1 MENII
6 VLKDIKKIYKE
17 FLLDSISLNI
27 PRGYIMG
34 IIGPNGAGK
43 STTIKII
50 MNLVRPDGGSVE
62 VFGLTHDKSEKEI
75 KNRIGYVGEEQ
86 YFYEN
91 RTVAWTG
98 NFVGQYYKQWDEN
111 RFGSLLNRFGIS
123 RTKKIRE
130 LSKGMKV
137 KLSLAIA
144 LSHNPELVILDEPT
158 AGLDPVVRREL
169 LEILKNFTEDENRSV
184 IISSHITDDIAR
196 TADYITY
203 MIDGRIVMSREK
215 DELLAGWKRLHFKKD
230 AMPQDILL
238 SLRDVQD
245 QMFGSSGLTRD
256 YNNIKDK
263 LAAAIAQED
272 VKIENV
278 DLDDILIS
286 LVKEVQKC

>member
-1 MENII
+1 MENVL

-17 FLLDSISLNI
+17 FLLDGISLTV

-50 MNLVRPDGGSVE
+50 MNLVRPDGGTVE
-62 VFGLTHDKSEKEI
+62 VFGLTHNKSEKEI

-86 YFYEN
+86 YYYEN
-91 RTVAWTG
+91 RTVSWTAK
-98 NFVGQYYKQWDEN
+98 FVSQYFKQWDEN
-111 RFGSLLNRFGIS
+111 RFGILLNRFGIS

-169 LEILKNFTEDENRSV
+169 LDILRDVTEDENRSV

-196 TADYITY
+196 IADYITY

-215 DELLAGWKRLHFKKD
+215 DDLLAGWKRIHFKKEAVAPD
-230 AMPQDILL
+230 VID
-238 SLRDVQD
+238 SLYDVQD
-245 QMFGSSGLTRD
+245 QMFGSTGVTRD
-256 YNNIKDK
+256 YENIKEK
-263 LAAAIAQED
+263 LAAAVAKED

-278 DLDDILIS
+278 NLDDILIS
-286 LVKEVQKC
+286 LVREARL